1 MNLRVAIATRI
12 FDPEPSAASFRL
24 QALALELTRR
34 GYDTTVLTVRA
45 PKALRRGARQGAE
58 TRGAGKRGLG
68 YHVSRFPV
76 LRDRTGYVR
85 GYLQYLS
92 FDVPLF
98 FRILLGRRRDAIV
111 VEPPPTTWLFAGVA
125 AKLRR
130 TTLFTYAADVWSDAS
145 DSTGAPAIIVRAVR
159 GFERWAW
166 KSSAGVF
173 AVNEGVASRVR
184 EICPTASVHVVGNGV
199 DTHVFTLDGP
209 AHEQTHAEHSGSEPH
224 TPYLIYTGT
233 ASEWQ
238 GAEVYI
244 HAVHQL
250 ASEGEA
256 VRLVFLGQG
265 TAIPTLKQLAATLG
279 APVEFVDTVPPEKAT
294 MWIRGASA
302 GLASI
307 RPGVGYDFA
316 FPTKL
321 YAAWATGTP
330 TVYAGPGPVRKVLGE
345 MPVLGIGVGYET
357 DEVASAI
364 RTLLSRDLAT
374 DAPEIA
380 AWARAHVSLDS
391 VAARVVDEVERV
403 VRHV

>member
-24 QALALELTRR
+24 QALAQALAKR
-34 GYDTTVLTVRA
+34 GHDTTVLTVRA
-45 PKALRRGARQGAE
+45 PKHLRSDVRPGAG
-58 TRGAGKRGLG
+58 TRGTGKRGLG
-68 YHVSRFPV
+68 YLVSRYPV

-92 FDVPLF
+92 FDMPVF
-98 FRILLGRRRDAIV
+98 FRILFGRRRDAII
-111 VEPPPTTWLFAGVA
+111 VEPPPTTWLFAGIA
-125 AKLRR
+125 AKLRGSP
-130 TTLFTYAADVWSDAS
+130 LFTYAADVWSDAS
-145 DSTGAPAIIVRAVR
+145 ESTGAPAIVVRAVR

-173 AVNEGVASRVR
+173 AVNGGVADRVR
-184 EICPTASVHVVGNGV
+184 EICPTAHVHVVGNGV
-199 DTHVFTLDGP
+199 DTNVFTPGGP
-209 AHEQTHAEHSGSEPH
+209 EYEHRA
-224 TPYLIYTGT
+224 PYLIYTGT

-238 GAEVYI
+238 GAEIFI
-244 HAVHQL
+244 HAVHKL
-250 ASEGEA
+250 VVAGES

-265 TAIPTLKQLAATLG
+265 TAIPELKQLAATLG
-279 APVEFVDTVPPEKAT
+279 APVEFVDTVPPEDAA

-330 TVYAGPGPVRKVLGE
+330 TVYAGPGPVREVLSE
-345 MPVLGIGVGYET
+345 RSVLGIGAGYEV

-364 RTLLSRDLAT
+364 RRLLSRDLAA

-380 AWARAHVSLDS
+380 AWAKEHVSLDS
-391 VAARVVDEVERV
+391 VAARVVDEVERA
-403 VRHV
+403 VRHG